1 MATLSGEAELAS
13 DARVKF
19 DDAKKKALNVLAG
32 LKDAD
37 LTIEGQGPSLE
48 QGGDQSPNRF
58 NGMPNQGTDKPRVK
72 ITEQLKLTLT
82 HADKADPA
90 KLMAAVLKTLDAAR
104 DAGLTVGPPAPRN
117 YYEAQNQTGALA
129 TFHIADATPLLD
141 QAMAAAVDD
150 ARRRAKRLAEL
161 NGVKLGAVVA
171 IQDQGGGGEGR
182 VVYYYNGDTG
192 TPAVSKDVSG
202 NTLGEIPVTSKVY
215 VQFAIEK

>member
-1 MATLSGEAELAS
+1 M
-13 DARVKF
+13 KF

-141 QAMAAAVDD
+141 QAMAAAVGRRPPPGQAAGGAERGQ
-150 ARRRAKRLAEL
+150 ARRGRRHPGPGRRRRGPGRLLLQRRHRHARR
-161 NGVKLGAVVA
+161 
-171 IQDQGGGGEGR
+171 QQGR
-182 VVYYYNGDTG
+182 VRQHPGRDPGHVQGLR
-192 TPAVSKDVSG
+192 PVRHREVS
-202 NTLGEIPVTSKVY
+202 
-215 VQFAIEK
+215 EK